1 MIFYVRPQTY
11 WTTLVQLFKST
22 QICVWRLSTVARLD
36 QPSFSRW
43 ILVFLSKQGIYFK
56 FWFYV
61 SKIQTLE
68 RPKNRNK
75 HWIMKK
81 NLWTQRIW
89 KKKHWKGTSLRDKN
103 RNKNSNIK
111 SKRIETNKLSY
122 WTVYNSFNINF
133 QLTEIP
139 LPVRFIFIYLVPDD
153 WDRDVREVGRTM
165 GTLLSNPV
173 SFHILCNLRFSVL
186 IFNNK
191 MQQHSQSLMS
201 LFCGCSLVNL

>member
-1 MIFYVRPQTY
+1 MNFG
-11 WTTLVQLFKST
+11 LFIKTRDLFQVLILCYKDTDLRET
-22 QICVWRLSTVARLD
+22 QK
-36 QPSFSRW
+36 
-43 ILVFLSKQGIYFK
+43 SKQILNYEEK
-56 FWFYV
+56 FMD
-61 SKIQTLE
+61 T
-68 RPKNRNK
+68 
-75 HWIMKK
+75 K
-81 NLWTQRIW
+81 NL

-103 RNKNSNIK
+103 RNKISNIK
-111 SKRIETNKLSY
+111 SKQIETNKLSY